1 MTMTAVPDS
10 GVELAHAGSVEPVL
24 VPRPPQRTRIE
35 AAPRPVDLVAAEQAG
50 RLFLKALGIDPDA
63 PNAPDLARTP
73 RRFAEAYAELL
84 APEPFDFTTFAN
96 TEGYD
101 ELVLIRD
108 IPVHSVCEHHLLP
121 FTGVAHVAYLPG
133 DSVVG
138 LSKIPRMVDHYARRP
153 QTQER
158 LTVQIADALAVRLQP
173 RGIGVVIEATHTC
186 MTLRGA
192 RAVGTATTTSALRGA
207 LRDDPRSRAE
217 FFALT
222 TDRTR

>member
-1 MTMTAVPDS
+1 MTMTVMND
-10 GVELAHAGSVEPVL
+10 ETEL
-24 VPRPPQRTRIE
+24 VPLAPQRVRIE
-35 AAPRPVDLVAAEQAG
+35 AAPRPVDLVAAERAG
-50 RLFLKALGIDPDA
+50 REFLKALGIDPDA
-63 PNAPDLARTP
+63 PDAPDLARTP

-96 TEGYD
+96 SEGYD
-101 ELVLIRD
+101 ELVLVRD

-133 DSVVG
+133 ARVVG
-138 LSKIPRMVDHYARRP
+138 LSKIPRMVEHYAHRP

-158 LTVQIADALAVRLQP
+158 LTVQIAEALSARLQP
-173 RGIGVVIEATHTC
+173 RGLGVVIQATHTC

-192 RAVGTATTTSALRGA
+192 RATGSATTTSALRGT
-207 LRDDPRSRAE
+207 LREDARSRAE

-222 TDRTR
+222 ADGAR

>member
-1 MTMTAVPDS
+1 MTMTAIHDH
-10 GVELAHAGSVEPVL
+10 GELAA
-24 VPRPPQRTRIE
+24 VPPAPRRVRIE
-35 AAPRPVDLVAAEQAG
+35 AAPQPVDLVAAERAAH
-50 RLFLKALGIDPDA
+50 LLLTALGVDPDA
-63 PNAPDLARTP
+63 IDTPDLARTP

-84 APEPFDFTTFAN
+84 SPQPFDFTTFAN

-108 IPVHSVCEHHLLP
+108 IAVRSVCEHHLLP
-121 FTGVAHVAYLPG
+121 FTGIAHVAYLPG
-133 DSVVG
+133 ESVVG

-158 LTVQIADALAVRLQP
+158 LTVQIAEALAARLQP
-173 RGIGVVIEATHTC
+173 RGIGVVVEATHTC

-192 RAVGTATTTSALRGA
+192 RAVGSTTTTSALRGT
-207 LRDDPRSRAE
+207 LREDARSRAE

-222 TDRTR
+222 ADRSR